1 MGEINIFDLTEFV
14 EKYECKTYFETGTGE
29 AVCLSHALKY
39 DFDKFY
45 TVDLDEELYEKAKNR
60 FVGYPLTF
68 INNYSSK
75 ALDEYVPQLDPN
87 TPVFFFLDAH
97 FPGADFH
104 KISYEESIRTYK
116 EEAFPLLNEIKI
128 IKKHRDISNDVFLID
143 DWKLYD
149 TSYEYEMPAWDYR
162 GLQEE
167 LGLATDPKVIFNEF
181 EATHNY
187 KVNTRHQ
194 GFLFIT
200 PKNK

>member
-14 EKYECKTYFETGTGE
+14 EKYGCKTYFETGTGE

-39 DFDKFY
+39 DFDKLY

-60 FVGYPLTF
+60 FVGYPLTL

-116 EEAFPLLNEIKI
+116 EEAFPLHLELQS
-128 IKKHRDISNDVFLID
+128 IKKSRNTDKDVFLID
-143 DWKLYD
+143 DFKLYEEGD
-149 TSYEYEMPAWDYR
+149 YEFGGWAYS

-167 LGLATDPKVIFNEF
+167 LGLVTKSQFIYDLFKDTHTF
-181 EATHNY
+181 E
-187 KVNTRHQ
+187 KSLRHQ
-194 GFLFIT
+194 GFLFII
-200 PKNK
+200 PKI